1 MTSLLNEDIKKQVAD
16 VFADLKNPVNILFFG
31 KEDDCPYC
39 DDTQQLMEELAALS
53 EQLQVTVYDLD
64 KDSAVAAQYNIDKA
78 PGLVLAA
85 QDGDDTIDLGIRFA
99 GIPSGH
105 EFSTL
110 IHDLLQVASRDS
122 GLNKK
127 TRDYLKTLTEPLH
140 LQVFVTPT

>member
-1 MTSLLNEDIKKQVAD
+1 MANLLNEDIKKQVRD

-31 KEDDCPYC
+31 QEENCHQC
-39 DDTQQLMEELAALS
+39 DDTRQLMEELTKLS
-53 EQLQVTVYDLD
+53 DKLQLTEYDLD
-64 KDSAVAAQYNIDKA
+64 KDSEVASQYNIDKA

-85 QDGDDTIDLGIRFA
+85 QDGDKTIDYGIRYA

-110 IHDLLQVASRDS
+110 IHDLILIASRDS
-122 GLNKK
+122 GLNEK
-127 TRDYLKTLTEPLH
+127 TRNYLKTLSEPLH

>member
-1 MTSLLNEDIKKQVAD
+1 MATLLNEDIKKQVRD

-31 KEDDCPYC
+31 QEENCHHC
-39 DDTQQLMEELAALS
+39 DDTRQLMEELAELS
-53 EQLQVTVYDLD
+53 DKLQLTEYDLD
-64 KDSAVAAQYNIDKA
+64 KDSEVALQYNVDKA

-85 QDGDDTIDLGIRFA
+85 QDGDEIIDFGIRYA

-110 IHDLLQVASRDS
+110 IHDLIQIASRDS
-122 GLNKK
+122 GLNEK
-127 TRDYLKTLTEPLH
+127 TRNYLKTLSEPLH

>member
-1 MTSLLNEDIKKQVAD
+1 MANLLNEDIKKQVRD

-31 KEDDCPYC
+31 QEENCPYC
-39 DDTQQLMEELAALS
+39 DDTRLLMEELAELS
-53 EQLQVTVYDLD
+53 DKLQLTEYDLD
-64 KDSAVAAQYNIDKA
+64 KDSEAALQYNVDKA

-85 QDGDDTIDLGIRFA
+85 QDGDEVIDFGIRYA

-110 IHDLLQVASRDS
+110 IHDLLQIASRDS
-122 GLNKK
+122 GLNEK
-127 TRDYLKTLTEPLH
+127 TRNYLKTLSEPLH